1 MATQKVVDPAETA
14 EKHIQPGS
22 VEMESFLAIGYPKI
36 GSRKKAETI
45 IKERQ
50 ANPAMWPYELYE
62 QAEAFLAAL
71 DAKPS
76 VISKRPGW
84 KRRR

>member
-1 MATQKVVDPAETA
+1 MATLKSDPAVVA
-14 EKHIQPGS
+14 EKRIEPGS

-36 GSRKKAETI
+36 GSRKKAEAI
-45 IKERQ
+45 IKERRE
-50 ANPAMWPYELYE
+50 NPVLWPYELYE

-71 DAKPS
+71 DARPT

-84 KRRR
+84 KRKR

>member
-1 MATQKVVDPAETA
+1 MATQKIDSAASA

-22 VEMESFLAIGYPKI
+22 VEMEAFLAIGYPKI

-50 ANPAMWPYELYE
+50 ANPVLWPYELYE
-62 QAEAFLAAL
+62 QAEAFLEAL
-71 DAKPS
+71 DARGI
-76 VISKRPGW
+76 VISKKPGW
-84 KRRR
+84 KRKR